1 MEEGLRKG
9 MKKESSGF
17 FESHKNKDKFI
28 SIGIINNFKGVI

>member
-17 FESHKNKDKFI
+17 FVTHKNKDKI
-28 SIGIINNFKGVI
+28 KGVI